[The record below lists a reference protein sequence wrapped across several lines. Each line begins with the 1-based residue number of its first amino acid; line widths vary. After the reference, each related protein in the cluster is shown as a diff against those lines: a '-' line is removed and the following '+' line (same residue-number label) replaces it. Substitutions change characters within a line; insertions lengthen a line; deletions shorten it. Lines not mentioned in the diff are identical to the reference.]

1 MYARNSVSLADL
13 NLALFSFSDLT
24 VTIKAQRATMRHTF
38 LIIII
43 FWLIGTGRLLS
54 LRETERKLWQNSRF
68 VGASSETTGGE
79 SDQGNQTGEISY
91 HLPSPSSPSLSA
103 RQLY

>member
-1 MYARNSVSLADL
+1 MAVRQLYARNSVSLADL

-24 VTIKAQRATMRHTF
+24 ITIKVQRTTMRHTF

-54 LRETERKLWQNSRF
+54 LRETLIVNNVLSVSLRHFSLE
-68 VGASSETTGGE
+68 SEAE
-79 SDQGNQTGEISY
+79 NHQQV
-91 HLPSPSSPSLSA
+91 
-103 RQLY
+103 